1 LGLTLAALLSRL
13 RSAGLRA
20 RLLGV
25 VLLAVVPLA
34 GLLFWYAAAQNGVA
48 QERARS
54 EVQAK
59 LESDVGSIQDL
70 VAESRATLVTF
81 GITYAIQAKQVPLM
95 QGNIDRLKA
104 VHPEYVVIAVA
115 APDGRIVASSA
126 KAPATTNIAHTA
138 FFERAVSAGS
148 LVVSGYYVDPIVGRP
163 LVAVSYPAYDPA
175 GKLLYVEYVAFDTEA
190 LRARLSAAES
200 TFFVEDMIDA
210 SGTVVARRPIVPG
223 LEGTTRP
230 DAPLNRAMLD
240 RGTGGGVAAG
250 LDGITREYYFAP
262 IFPNGEGD
270 LRLAVGFSV
279 DEYLAAQKTSFSLTI
294 SAFTGVSLIA
304 LLAAW
309 LVGTYSV
316 YRPMRRLGGAAAR
329 LAEGDLSARSGVSTG
344 AGEID
349 ELAVRF
355 DAMAEAIE
363 HQVGELEEARAV
375 QRALNEELE
384 ERVRRRTA
392 ELQASNTEL
401 EAFNYSVSHDLRAPL
416 RAIDG
421 FSQALLEDQADR
433 LDDAGR
439 QDLTRVK
446 AAANRMGELIDS
458 LLALSRLTRVA
469 MDVREID
476 LSQMARDVAAEL
488 REHDPDREVEISI
501 KPGVE
506 AAADPTLIRSVLE
519 NLLGNAWKFTAG
531 TAKGLIEFGSEVVE
545 GETVFFVKD
554 NGAGFDMAYSDKLF
568 GAFQRLHD
576 QSEFPGTGVGLAT
589 VARVIHRHGGRVWA
603 DGKPR
608 EGATFY
614 FTLR

>member
-1 LGLTLAALLSRL
+1 MGLTLAALLSKL

-34 GLLFWYAAAQNGVA
+34 GILFWYAAAQNGAA

-59 LESDVGSIQDL
+59 LASDVSSVQDL

-81 GITYAIQAKQVPLM
+81 GITYAIQAKQVSLM

-126 KAPATTNIAHTA
+126 TAPVTTNIAHTA
-138 FFERAVSAGS
+138 FFQRAVTDGT
-148 LVVSGYYVDPIVGRP
+148 LVVSGYYVDPVVGRP
-163 LVAVSYPAYDPA
+163 LIAVSYPAYDPA
-175 GKLLYVEYVAFDTEA
+175 GKLLYVEYVAFDTES

-210 SGTVVARRPIVPG
+210 SGTVVARRPVISG

-240 RGTGGGVAAG
+240 RGTGSVVAAG
-250 LDGITREYYFAP
+250 LDGVTREYYFARV
-262 IFPNGEGD
+262 FPNGEGD

-279 DEYLAAQKTSFSLTI
+279 DEYLATQKTSFSLTI
-294 SAFTGVSLIA
+294 SAFTGVSLMA

-329 LAEGDLSARSGVSTG
+329 LAEGDLSARAGVSTG

-349 ELAVRF
+349 ELGVRF

-363 HQVGELEEARAV
+363 HQVGELEEARAA

-392 ELQASNTEL
+392 ELQASNKEL

-458 LLALSRLTRVA
+458 LLALSRLTRVE
-469 MDVREID
+469 MDVREVD

-488 REHDPDREVEISI
+488 RGHDPDREVEIAI
-501 KPGVE
+501 QPGVV

-531 TAKGLIEFGSEVVE
+531 TAPALIEFGSEDVDA
-545 GETVFFVKD
+545 ETVFFVKD

-603 DGKPR
+603 DGRPG